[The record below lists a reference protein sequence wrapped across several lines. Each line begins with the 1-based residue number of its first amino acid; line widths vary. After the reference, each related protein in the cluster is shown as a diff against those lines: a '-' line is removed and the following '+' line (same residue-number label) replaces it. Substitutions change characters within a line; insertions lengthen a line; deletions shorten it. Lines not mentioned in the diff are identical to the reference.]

1 MKLKK
6 SKKKKTRRGKKK
18 IQRLKIGSYNSLSLS
33 LSHCPET
40 EFQRK
45 QLTRL
50 QSKQNRPVISHERK
64 VGRSTSVANVIIRLG
79 PRAGIPNEAIHGPKV
94 AHSRINN
101 VCMLRDDLNVR
112 PFLARVAVSCGG
124 GSTRGGE
131 MHRHRSIE
139 SVSLRDRDVETVSRW
154 RLFAKWRTHRH
165 QHVDHR
171 QPSSRMHVHA
181 RRVDGPP
188 RSTRGHSRAGMT
200 WRHARRGFS
209 FSFCPKVAIFS
220 HNQFLKYIYNQFV
233 NII

>member
-1 MKLKK
+1 MDRTTL
-6 SKKKKTRRGKKK
+6 
-18 IQRLKIGSYNSLSLS
+18 SLSLS
-33 LSHCPET
+33 LSLSLPLSLPPET

-124 GSTRGGE
+124 GEGINGVGGE
-131 MHRHRSIE
+131 IHRHKSIE
-139 SVSLRDRDVETVSRW
+139 RASLCQSRDVETVSRW
-154 RLFAKWRTHRH
+154 KLFAKWRTHRH
-165 QHVDHR
+165 QHASTTAILFAYVCTYTR
-171 QPSSRMHVHA
+171 AKSMALHV
-181 RRVDGPP
+181 
-188 RSTRGHSRAGMT
+188 
-200 WRHARRGFS
+200 
-209 FSFCPKVAIFS
+209 
-220 HNQFLKYIYNQFV
+220 
-233 NII
+233 